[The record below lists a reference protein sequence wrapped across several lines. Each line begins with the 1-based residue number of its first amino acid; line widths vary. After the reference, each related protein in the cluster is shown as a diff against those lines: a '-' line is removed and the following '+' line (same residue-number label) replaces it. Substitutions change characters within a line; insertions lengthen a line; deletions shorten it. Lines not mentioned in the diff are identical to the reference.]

1 MNKKGFVS
9 TSVVLCLFV
18 LFITLMLVLLSNYS
32 SNRKYKNILV
42 DDIKSNFKYDYFN
55 EKYILIDN
63 ELFELKEDNIVF
75 SVNNLGISEKDD
87 FEFIYNNIL
96 KSWLDNHKGILEYIE
111 NEYYFYNDE
120 YYPANYN
127 LDDTYIYIVLKL
139 KSNVSYEDVGT
150 FQNPY
155 RIVGDLNAEDE

>member
-9 TSVVLCLFV
+9 TGVVLCLFV

-42 DDIKSNFKYDYFN
+42 DDIKNNFKYDYFD

-63 ELFELKEDNIVF
+63 ELFELTEDNIVF
-75 SVNNLGISEKDD
+75 SVNNIGVSEEDD

-96 KSWLDNHKGILEYIE
+96 KSWIDAHKEVLEYIE
-111 NEYYFYNDE
+111 GEYYFYNDI
-120 YYPANYN
+120 YYPANFE
-127 LDDTYIYIVLKL
+127 LDDTLVYIVLKL